1 MSLPVEGH
9 APSLGGA
16 TGWLN
21 SPPLE
26 MSDLRGRVVVV
37 NFCTYTCINW
47 IRTLPYVRAWEERY
61 RDDGLVLIGVHTPE
75 FSFEHDH
82 RNIETALKQMHV
94 TWPIAIDD
102 DYEVWRAF
110 ANHYWPALYFID
122 TEGRI
127 RHHHFGEGEYESS
140 ERAIQELLTEAGV
153 SGIEPDL
160 VAPHAQGA
168 EVQADWDSLGS
179 SETYLGYAQA
189 TGFAS
194 TPELVS
200 DVQQVY
206 ALPESLARNRWGLTG
221 GWTVTSEASTSDAP
235 GGRIAYRFAAR
246 DVNLVMGPR
255 ASGSTA
261 RFRVTLDGA
270 APGGAS
276 GVDVQADG
284 SGTLIE
290 QRMYQLVR
298 QHGPIVDR
306 LFEVEFLDAGAQALC
321 FTFG

>member
-16 TGWLN
+16 TAWLN

-26 MSDLRGRVVVV
+26 ISDLHGRVVVV

-61 RDDGLVLIGVHTPE
+61 RGDGLVMLGVHTPE

-82 RNIETALKQMHV
+82 GNIETALKQMNV

-102 DYEVWRAF
+102 GYEVWRAF

-122 TEGRI
+122 TQGRI

-140 ERAIQELLTEAGV
+140 ERAIQQLLTEAGS
-153 SGIEPDL
+153 SGIEPGL

-168 EVQADWDSLGS
+168 EVQADWDTLESR
-179 SETYLGYAQA
+179 ETYLGYAQA
-189 TGFAS
+189 TSFAS
-194 TPELVS
+194 AQGIVP
-200 DVQQVY
+200 DVRQVY
-206 ALPESLARNRWGLTG
+206 ALPESLARNEWALTG
-221 GWTVTSEASTSDAP
+221 AWTISSEASTSDEP
-235 GGRIAYRFAAR
+235 GGRMAYRFTAR
-246 DVNLVMGPR
+246 DVNLVMGPQTP
-255 ASGSTA
+255 GSPV
-261 RFRVTLDGA
+261 RFRVTLDGD
-270 APGGAS
+270 APGDAK

-284 SGTLIE
+284 SGALIE
-290 QRMYQLVR
+290 QRMYQLIR
-298 QHGPIVDR
+298 QPGPIVDR
-306 LFEVEFLDAGAQALC
+306 LFEVEFLDAGAQAVC

>member
-1 MSLPVEGH
+1 
-9 APSLGGA
+9 
-16 TGWLN
+16 
-21 SPPLE
+21 
-26 MSDLRGRVVVV
+26 VV

-61 RDDGLVLIGVHTPE
+61 RDDGFVMIGVHTPE

-82 RNIETALKQMHV
+82 GNIETALRQMHV

-122 TEGRI
+122 TQGRI

-140 ERAIQELLTEAGV
+140 ELAIQQLLAEAGV
-153 SGIEPDL
+153 SGIEPGL

-168 EVQADWDSLGS
+168 EVQADWDHLGS

-194 TPELVS
+194 TPGLAP
-200 DVQQVY
+200 DVRRMH
-206 ALPESLARNRWGLTG
+206 ALPESLARNRWALAGE
-221 GWTVTSEASTSDAP
+221 WTVTSEASTSETP

-246 DVNLVMGPR
+246 DVNLVMGPQ
-255 ASGSTA
+255 ASGATV
-261 RFRVTLDGA
+261 RFRVTLDGD
-270 APGGAS
+270 APGDAS

-290 QRMYQLVR
+290 QRMYQLIR
-298 QHGPIVDR
+298 QPGPIVDR

>member
-9 APSLGGA
+9 APSLAGA
-16 TGWLN
+16 TGWLH

-61 RDDGLVLIGVHTPE
+61 RDDGLVMVGVHTPE

-82 RNIETALKQMHV
+82 GNIETALEQMNV

-110 ANHYWPALYFID
+110 ANQYWPALYFID
-122 TEGRI
+122 AQGRI
-127 RHHHFGEGEYESS
+127 RHHHFGEGEYERS
-140 ERAIQELLTEAGV
+140 ELAIQQLLTEASI
-153 SGIEPDL
+153 SGIEPGL
-160 VAPHAQGA
+160 VAPREAGA
-168 EVQADWDSLGS
+168 EVQADWDHLGS
-179 SETYLGYAQA
+179 SETYLGYGQA

-194 TPELVS
+194 SPGLVP

-206 ALPESLARNRWGLTG
+206 ALPESVARNQWALTG
-221 GWTVTSEASTSDAP
+221 AWTISSEATSSDEP
-235 GGRIAYRFAAR
+235 GGRIAYRFIAR
-246 DVNLVMGPR
+246 DVNLVMGPLTP
-255 ASGSTA
+255 GPPV
-261 RFRVTLDGA
+261 RFRVTLDGDA
-270 APGGAS
+270 SGDAS

-284 SGTLIE
+284 SGLLIE
-290 QRMYQLVR
+290 PRMYQLIR
-298 QHGPIVDR
+298 HPGSTIDR
-306 LFEVEFLDAGAQALC
+306 LFEIEFLDAGAQALC

>member
-26 MSDLRGRVVVV
+26 ISGLHGRVVVV

-61 RDDGLVLIGVHTPE
+61 RGDGLVMLGVHTPE

-82 RNIETALKQMHV
+82 GNIEQALKQMNV

-102 DYEVWRAF
+102 GYEVWRAF
-110 ANHYWPALYFID
+110 ANHYWPALYLID
-122 TEGRI
+122 TQGRI

-140 ERAIQELLTEAGV
+140 ERAIQQLLTEAGV
-153 SGIEPDL
+153 SGIEPGL

-168 EVQADWDSLGS
+168 EVQADWEHLGS

-194 TPELVS
+194 APGLVP
-200 DVQQVY
+200 DVRQVY
-206 ALPESLARNRWGLTG
+206 ALPESVARNRWALAGE
-221 GWTVTSEASTSDAP
+221 WTVSSEASTSDAL
-235 GGRIAYRFAAR
+235 GGRIAYRFTAR
-246 DVNLVMGPR
+246 DVNLVMGPQTP
-255 ASGSTA
+255 GSPV
-261 RFRVTLDGA
+261 RFRVTLDGD
-270 APGGAS
+270 APGDAK

-284 SGTLIE
+284 SGALID
-290 QRMYQLVR
+290 QRMYQLIR
-298 QHGPIVDR
+298 QPGPIVDR
-306 LFEVEFLDAGAQALC
+306 LLEVEFLDPGAKALC

>member
-61 RDDGLVLIGVHTPE
+61 RDDGLVMIGVHTPE

-82 RNIETALKQMHV
+82 GNIETALRQMNV

-122 TEGRI
+122 AQGRI

-140 ERAIQELLTEAGV
+140 ELAIQQLLTEAGV
-153 SGIEPDL
+153 SGVEPGF

-168 EVQADWDSLGS
+168 EVQADWDHLGS

-194 TPELVS
+194 AEGLVP

-206 ALPESLARNRWGLTG
+206 ARPESVAGNRWALTG
-221 GWTVTSEASTSDAP
+221 EWTVTSEASTSDTP
-235 GGRIAYRFAAR
+235 GGRIAYRFTAR
-246 DVNLVMGPR
+246 DVNLVMGPQTP
-255 ASGSTA
+255 GSPL
-261 RFRVTLDGA
+261 RFRVTLDGD
-270 APGGAS
+270 APDDAN

-284 SGTLIE
+284 SGALIE
-290 QRMYQLVR
+290 QRMYQLIR
-298 QHGPIVDR
+298 QPGPIVDR
-306 LFEVEFLDAGAQALC
+306 LFEVEFLDAGAQAVC

>member
-26 MSDLRGRVVVV
+26 MSDLQGHVVVV

-61 RDDGLVLIGVHTPE
+61 RDDGLVMLGVHTPE

-82 RNIETALKQMHV
+82 GNIETALQQMNV

-122 TEGRI
+122 TQGRI
-127 RHHHFGEGEYESS
+127 RHHHFGEGEYERS
-140 ERAIQELLTEAGV
+140 ELAIQQLLTEAGAP
-153 SGIEPDL
+153 GIESSL
-160 VAPHAQGA
+160 VAPHPQGA
-168 EVQADWDSLGS
+168 EVQADWDHLGS

-194 TPELVS
+194 AEGLVP
-200 DVQQVY
+200 DTRQVY
-206 ALPESLARNRWGLTG
+206 APPGSVAGNRWALTG
-221 GWTVTSEASTSDAP
+221 EWTVTSEASTSDTP
-235 GGRIAYRFAAR
+235 GGRIAYRFTAR
-246 DVNLVMGPR
+246 DVNLVMGPQTP
-255 ASGSTA
+255 GSPV
-261 RFRVTLDGA
+261 RFRVTLDGD
-270 APGGAS
+270 APDDAN

-284 SGTLIE
+284 SGALIE
-290 QRMYQLVR
+290 QRMYQLIR
-298 QHGPIVDR
+298 QPEPIVDR

>member
-1 MSLPVEGH
+1 MSLPVEGQ

-16 TGWLN
+16 TAWLN

-26 MSDLRGRVVVV
+26 ISDLHGRVVVV

-61 RDDGLVLIGVHTPE
+61 RDDGLTMLGVHTPE

-82 RNIETALKQMHV
+82 GNIETALKQMNV

-122 TEGRI
+122 TQGRI

-140 ERAIQELLTEAGV
+140 ELAIQQLLTEAGS
-153 SGIEPDL
+153 SGIEPGL
-160 VAPHAQGA
+160 VAPHALGA
-168 EVQADWDSLGS
+168 EVQADWDTLGS
-179 SETYLGYAQA
+179 GETYLAYGQA

-194 TPELVS
+194 AHGIVP
-200 DVQQVY
+200 DVRQVY
-206 ALPESLARNRWGLTG
+206 VLPESLARNEWALTG
-221 GWTVTSEASTSDAP
+221 AWTISSEASTSDEP
-235 GGRIAYRFAAR
+235 GGRIAYRFTAR
-246 DVNLVMGPR
+246 DVNLVMGPQT
-255 ASGSTA
+255 SGSVVP
-261 RFRVTLDGA
+261 FRVTLDGD

-284 SGTLIE
+284 SGVLIE
-290 QRMYQLVR
+290 QRMYQLIR
-298 QHGPIVDR
+298 QPGPIVDR

>member
-1 MSLPVEGH
+1 MSLPVEGN
-9 APSLGGA
+9 AASLAGA

-21 SPPLE
+21 SPALE
-26 MSDLRGRVVVV
+26 MSGLRGRVVVA

-61 RDDGLVLIGVHTPE
+61 RDDGLVMIGVHTPE

-82 RNIETALKQMHV
+82 RNIETALRQMNV

-122 TEGRI
+122 AQGRI

-140 ERAIQELLTEAGV
+140 ELALQELLTEAGASRIA
-153 SGIEPDL
+153 SGF
-160 VAPHAQGA
+160 VAPLEQGA
-168 EVQADWDSLGS
+168 EVQADWANLGS
-179 SETYLGYAQA
+179 SETYLGSAQA

-194 TPELVS
+194 AGGLMP
-200 DVQQVY
+200 DVRQVY
-206 ALPESLARNRWGLTG
+206 ASPETVAPNRWALTG
-221 GWTVTSEASTSDAP
+221 AWTITSEAATSEEP

-246 DVNLVMGPR
+246 DVNLVMGPQTPT
-255 ASGSTA
+255 STVG
-261 RFRVTLDGA
+261 FRVTLDGD
-270 APGGAS
+270 APGNAG
-276 GVDVQADG
+276 GVDVRVDG
-284 SGTLIE
+284 TGSLIE
-290 QRMYQLVR
+290 QRMYQLIR
-298 QHGPIVDR
+298 QPGPIGDR
-306 LFEVEFLDAGAQALC
+306 LFEIEFLDAGAQALC

>member
-61 RDDGLVLIGVHTPE
+61 RDDGLVMIGVHTPE

-82 RNIETALKQMHV
+82 GNIETALRQMNV

-122 TEGRI
+122 AQGRI
-127 RHHHFGEGEYESS
+127 RHHHFGEGEYERS
-140 ERAIQELLTEAGV
+140 ELAIQQLLTEAGV
-153 SGIEPDL
+153 SGDRAWPRRAARTGSRGAGRLGPPRVQRDL
-160 VAPHAQGA
+160 SRVRAGDRLRFRPRPGA
-168 EVQADWDSLGS
+168 GR
-179 SETYLGYAQA
+179 A
-189 TGFAS
+189 TGVCAS
-194 TPELVS
+194 GV
-200 DVQQVY
+200 
-206 ALPESLARNRWGLTG
+206 RGGNRWALTG
-221 GWTVTSEASTSDAP
+221 EWTVTSEASTSDTP
-235 GGRIAYRFAAR
+235 GGRIAYRFTAR
-246 DVNLVMGPR
+246 DVNLVMGPQ
-255 ASGSTA
+255 ASGSPV
-261 RFRVTLDGA
+261 RFRVTLDGD
-270 APGGAS
+270 APVTPAVSTSRRTGR
-276 GVDVQADG
+276 
-284 SGTLIE
+284 E
-290 QRMYQLVR
+290 R
-298 QHGPIVDR
+298 
-306 LFEVEFLDAGAQALC
+306 
-321 FTFG
+321 